1 MDKTSGK
8 EKKRKIAQDLV
19 SFLSQDY
26 NSLDVE
32 DIHNFF
38 TSKLE
43 M

>member
-1 MDKTSGK
+1 MDKTSKK
-8 EKKRKIAQDLV
+8 EKKSEIAQGLV
-19 SFLSQDY
+19 SLLLQVY